1 MQPLQ
6 GLRVVEI
13 GDGLAS
19 ALAALTLAEAGAEVV
34 KVISPTQADEAR
46 SGGADATAIEFA
58 LRNRGKK
65 SVIVNLDDQGA
76 HAELQPL
83 LADAD
88 VLIEETRPGTLDDLG
103 LGYDAAKALNSK
115 LIYCSISGYGQT
127 GPMAREGSQDLNRLG
142 ATGLLRLSADA
153 GGAPVLPAARIGD
166 IAAGAFPCVINILL
180 ALRSR
185 DATGEG
191 CRLDLAIADTLF
203 TFTYATIGT
212 AALSRNWPEPGN
224 EALTGGSPRYQL
236 YATSDGRY
244 VAVAAIEDRHWE
256 NLCERL
262 ELEDELRDDA
272 RAPDETR
279 RALAAI
285 IGARTAE
292 FWRDKFENRDL
303 CCSVVADLEQAVANP
318 QFRDRGLFD
327 RKIRFH
333 GGELDAVVT
342 PLAPQFRGEST
353 TEEAPEP
360 GNADPGNADK
370 VLEPQ

>member
-13 GDGLAS
+13 GDGVAS
-19 ALAALTLAEAGAEVV
+19 ALAALTLADAGAEVV
-34 KVISPTQADEAR
+34 KVVSAAPAKEAR
-46 SGGADATAIEFA
+46 SDSADAAAIEFA
-58 LRNRGKK
+58 LRNCGKK
-65 SVIVNLDDQGA
+65 SVVVNLDDQGA
-76 HAELQPL
+76 SAELRAL

-88 VLIEETRPGTLDDLG
+88 VLIEETRPGTLDGLG
-103 LGYDAAKALNSK
+103 LGYDAARALNPK
-115 LIYCSISGYGQT
+115 LIYCSVSAYGQT

-166 IAAGAFPCVINILL
+166 IAAGAFPCVINVLL
-180 ALRSR
+180 ALRAR
-185 DATGEG
+185 DATSEG
-191 CRLDLAIADTLF
+191 CRLDLAIADALF
-203 TFTYATIGT
+203 TFTYATIAA
-212 AALSRNWPEPGN
+212 AALTDHWPEPGN

-236 YATSDGRY
+236 YATSDSQY

-272 RAPDETR
+272 REPDETR

-285 IGARTAE
+285 IGARTAA
-292 FWRDKFENRDL
+292 FWRDKFENRNL
-303 CCSVVADLEQAVANP
+303 CCSVVADLAQAMANP

-327 RKIRFH
+327 RKVRFR
-333 GGELDAVVT
+333 GGELNAVVT
-342 PLAPQFRGEST
+342 PLVSQFRGEPS

-360 GNADPGNADK
+360 GDASK
-370 VLEPQ
+370 ILEPQ